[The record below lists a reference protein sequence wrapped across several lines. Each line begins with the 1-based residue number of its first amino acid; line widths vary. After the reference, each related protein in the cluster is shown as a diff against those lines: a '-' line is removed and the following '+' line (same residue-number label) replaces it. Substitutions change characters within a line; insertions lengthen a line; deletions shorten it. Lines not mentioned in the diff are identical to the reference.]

1 MLHQLARHHFTR
13 AEPIFGGNHL
23 LAVTAALAGEA
34 PAELFVDDP
43 LAPQAALLILW
54 NRRIYL
60 AGAPENAA
68 FAQAFAR
75 LLSERFVPLATDEKP
90 CNCTIVYTPAAW
102 EETLPTLFAD
112 IENGR
117 AEREY
122 YRLQLR
128 QSAALPVLPEG
139 FRLRSVDEALVAET
153 MLLHHQE
160 LLAEMCSEAPSVP
173 DFLRHRFG
181 FCLQYGQELVGWC
194 LSEYNHAGACELG
207 IETIE
212 AFQRRGLAT
221 AVALATIAH
230 AQSQGIT
237 SIGWHCWKRNV
248 ASSNLAQKLGFE
260 KIEEFPVWSCRFKK
274 ASHS

>member
-1 MLHQLARHHFTR
+1 MLHQLALHRFMLAQPLFDNEHH
-13 AEPIFGGNHL
+13 
-23 LAVTAALAGEA
+23 LAVRAALAGEA

-43 LAPQAALLILW
+43 LAPQTAFLILW

-60 AGAPENAA
+60 AGAPGNTA

-75 LLSERFVPLATDEKP
+75 LLSERFVPLATDDKS
-90 CNCTIVYTPAAW
+90 CNCTIAYTPAGW
-102 EETLPTLFAD
+102 EDTLPTLFAA
-112 IENGR
+112 IESGR
-117 AEREY
+117 AERQH

-173 DFLRHRFG
+173 DFLQHRFG
-181 FCLQYGQELVGWC
+181 SCLQYGQELVSWC
-194 LSEYNHAGACELG
+194 LSEYNQADACELG
-207 IETIE
+207 IETLE
-212 AFQRRGLAT
+212 PFQRRGLAT

-237 SIGWHCWKRNV
+237 SIGWDCWKSNI
-248 ASSNLAQKLGFE
+248 ASGNLAQKLGFE
-260 KIEEFPVWSCRFKK
+260 KIEEYSVWHCRFKK
-274 ASHS
+274 SSHS